1 MCVSLTNAYDK
12 SLFSPIG
19 DGKSFTSLDGLRVGL
34 RTEQERSDKGGTR
47 ILDVLAEVA
56 SLNNPSPRLHSPPPP
71 DKTWS
76 TYTADQGGFHLTK
89 QQNMQRHLSAPTGD
103 ACQATF
109 STAQECRRHVNQNN
123 VHRYVFVLWK
133 SSFPMYPP
141 TPRKCLLPLKP
152 PPPPLEFPM
161 MFHGG
166 RGWGVWIFSGTT
178 QSDEQQ

>member
-1 MCVSLTNAYDK
+1 MCASLTNAYDK

-19 DGKSFTSLDGLRVGL
+19 DGKSFTSLDGLRV
-34 RTEQERSDKGGTR
+34 RSDKGGTR

-56 SLNNPSPRLHSPPPP
+56 SLNNPSPRHHSPP

-109 STAQECRRHVNQNN
+109 STAQECSRHVNQNN
-123 VHRYVFVLWK
+123 VHRYVFVL
-133 SSFPMYPP
+133 
-141 TPRKCLLPLKP
+141 
-152 PPPPLEFPM
+152 
-161 MFHGG
+161 
-166 RGWGVWIFSGTT
+166 
-178 QSDEQQ
+178 